1 MCICPYFIHN
11 RIWRRLLCLCFD
23 IESTFSLWSHF
34 FCLVSN
40 SFPNKPGKNGW
51 EDETK
56 KVLRQTVLILYYVL
70 LLVRR
75 EPRISCCCCWYLLLY
90 MLWFNQYFALQT
102 IVLSSDSDL
111 SLYMLGVSESLFLVP
126 HKKNRFLKAIN
137 EGKNLNFWLLLHMPR
152 PISSSILSISTV
164 CVYNNWL
171 FWGVTLLIQP
181 GGILTDSF
189 WIFFSWNNSSV
200 FFSLFWIFSN
210 VNDSYRIPSFQKKFI
225 RSLMSF
231 TPPTFNGAVY
241 LVGKQIHNHP
251 EVLLPNFCTSPFV
264 FILKIVLICSK
275 KFLRPTIPNV
285 RSMNRSRDF
294 GNLWKWCGTRWLDN
308 RAFPSGELRKEIMN
322 GVQAQKQKINLRWTL
337 PSRPSLSAMVL
348 GSINSGRRPLN
359 QLVHLCSNDCDC
371 GR

>member
-126 HKKNRFLKAIN
+126 HKKKSFLKAIN

-189 WIFFSWNNSSV
+189 WIFFFLKYFVRVFLSFLNLLKCKWLIQNSVISKEIH
-200 FFSLFWIFSN
+200 SLFDVFYPAHLQWC
-210 VNDSYRIPSFQKKFI
+210 R
-225 RSLMSF
+225 
-231 TPPTFNGAVY
+231 
-241 LVGKQIHNHP
+241 
-251 EVLLPNFCTSPFV
+251 LLS
-264 FILKIVLICSK
+264 
-275 KFLRPTIPNV
+275 
-285 RSMNRSRDF
+285 
-294 GNLWKWCGTRWLDN
+294 WKTN
-308 RAFPSGELRKEIMN
+308 
-322 GVQAQKQKINLRWTL
+322 T
-337 PSRPSLSAMVL
+337 
-348 GSINSGRRPLN
+348 
-359 QLVHLCSNDCDC
+359 
-371 GR
+371 